1 MTAEASFQ
9 LSHKVNHLRHGQ
21 LLLRCTLISLLVLAS
36 ACTGLPKGVQ
46 PVGNFELDRYLGTWY
61 EIARLDHRFERDL
74 QSVTAEYSLQSDG
87 SVKVV
92 NSGVSAVTG
101 EKKQA
106 EGKAKFVSEPNLG
119 HLKVSFFGPFYASYV
134 VFELDREAYDYAFVS
149 GNNKKYLWLL
159 ARTPNPSAAVIER
172 FKSRAAELGFA
183 LDELILVDHRDN

>member
-1 MTAEASFQ
+1 MTAKASLQ
-9 LSHKVNHLRHGQ
+9 LSQIITDQRRQHRLT
-21 LLLRCTLISLLVLAS
+21 RCMLIAMLVLAS

-46 PVGNFELDRYLGTWY
+46 PVSNFELDRYLGTWY

-74 QSVTAEYSLQSDG
+74 HSVTAQYSLQDDG

-106 EGKAKFVSEPNLG
+106 EGKAKFVTDPNIG

-134 VFELDREAYDYAFVS
+134 VFELDRESYDYSFVS
-149 GNNKKYLWLL
+149 GLNKNYLWLL
-159 ARTPNPSAAVIER
+159 ARTPNPSPALLER
-172 FKSRAAELGFA
+172 FKSRASELGFA
-183 LDELILVDHRDN
+183 LDELILVDHQAN